1 MASVKVILYK
11 SKTYKDGTHPLMLQ
25 IIHNRKVK
33 KQSLNIR
40 LHEFEWDSKNNLP
53 KRKVTNYKTIVT
65 LIRTKIA
72 EAEKTLVKLDTAKK
86 DYSVTELS
94 TKIKGKKTTK
104 SFNQYTEELIEGMIS
119 TNKIG
124 NANSYRG
131 ALNVINKFTKNKNLA
146 FTDIDYKFLT
156 KFEEYHLRKENN
168 TVNGLNVYMRVIR
181 AVYNKAIN
189 EDLVSIDYYP
199 FRKYKIKLKKTSKRA
214 ISRDE
219 MKKIVNLELDET
231 STFWNARNYFLFS
244 FYTIGMSWVDMA
256 LLKVENIKGDR
267 IIYQRSKTDK
277 EYNIKINDNIKLILD
292 YYINDKNKEDYIF
305 PIINNEE
312 NETAKRSN
320 IKNALRI
327 YNKHL
332 KQIGE
337 QIECSIPLTSY
348 VARHSWA
355 SIANFSGIHIG
366 VISQGLGHEDIK
378 TTQTYLANFDHSAI
392 DDANEN
398 IL

>member
-1 MASVKVILYK
+1 
-11 SKTYKDGTHPLMLQ
+11 
-25 IIHNRKVK
+25 
-33 KQSLNIR
+33 
-40 LHEFEWDSKNNLP
+40 
-53 KRKVTNYKTIVT
+53 
-65 LIRTKIA
+65 
-72 EAEKTLVKLDTAKK
+72 
-86 DYSVTELS
+86 
-94 TKIKGKKTTK
+94 
-104 SFNQYTEELIEGMIS
+104 
-119 TNKIG
+119 
-124 NANSYRG
+124 
-131 ALNVINKFTKNKNLA
+131 
-146 FTDIDYKFLT
+146 
-156 KFEEYHLRKENN
+156 
-168 TVNGLNVYMRVIR
+168 MRVIR

-189 EDLVSIDYYP
+189 EDLVSVDYYP

-214 ISRDE
+214 ISRDK
-219 MKKIVNLELDET
+219 MKKNVNLELDET

-277 EYNIKINDNIKLILD
+277 EYNIKINDNINLILD
-292 YYINDKNKEDYIF
+292 YYIKDKNKEDYIF

-337 QIECSIPLTSY
+337 NIDCSIPLTSY
-348 VARHSWA
+348 VSRHSWA

>member
-33 KQSLNIR
+33 KQSINIR
-40 LHEFEWDSKNNLP
+40 LLEEDWDSANNLP
-53 KRKVTNYKTIVT
+53 KRRVSNYKEIVT
-65 LIRTKIA
+65 LIRTKII
-72 EAEKTLVKLDTAKK
+72 EAEKTLVSLETSKNNF
-86 DYSVTELS
+86 SVNELA
-94 TKIKGKKTTK
+94 TKIKGKKSKK
-104 SFNQYTEELIEGMIS
+104 SFNEYTEELIEGMIKA
-119 TNKIG
+119 NKIG
-124 NANSYRG
+124 NANSYQG
-131 ALNVINKFTKNKNLA
+131 ALNIINKFTNNKDLA

-156 KFEEYHLRKENN
+156 KFEEFHLRKEGN
-168 TVNGLNVYMRVIR
+168 TINGLNVYMRVIR

-189 EDLVSIDYYP
+189 EDLVSVDFYP
-199 FRKYKIKLKKTSKRA
+199 FRKYKIKIKKTAKRA

-219 MKKIVNLELDET
+219 MKRIVKLKLDET

-244 FYTIGMSWVDMA
+244 FYTIGMSWIDMA

-277 EYNIKINDNIKLILD
+277 EYNVKINENISDILK
-292 YYINDKNKEDYIF
+292 YYIKGKQQEDYIF
-305 PIINNEE
+305 PIIHDDE
-312 NETAKRSN
+312 NETIKRKN

-337 QIECSIPLTSY
+337 MINCSIPLTSY
-348 VARHSWA
+348 VSRHSWA

-378 TTQTYLANFDHSAI
+378 TTQTYLANFDYSAI
-392 DDANEN
+392 DEANNN